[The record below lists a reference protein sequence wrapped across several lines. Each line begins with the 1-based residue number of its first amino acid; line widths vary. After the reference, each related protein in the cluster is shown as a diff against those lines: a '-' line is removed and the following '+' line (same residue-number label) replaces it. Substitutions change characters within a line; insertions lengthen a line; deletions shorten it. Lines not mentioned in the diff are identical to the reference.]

1 MYAHHLRR
9 WSTLSQHQFNILCL
23 PNNTYLSL
31 FTDQARLDQ
40 VETMLREACML
51 KGQWHTNIN
60 PLLAACMDDPHRPLL
75 VFAHTDQG
83 NLKRF
88 LQRCKIS
95 DVASSQVRRT
105 CDQIV
110 PLDMKCCICHFT
122 KWQIHPSISKG
133 VECLFKRKSHCCKA

>member
-105 CDQIV
+105 CALGYKMLYL
-110 PLDMKCCICHFT
+110 PLYKVADTPFHIQRGGMFI
-122 KWQIHPSISKG
+122 
-133 VECLFKRKSHCCKA
+133 